1 MRKQELEL
9 MADQIELVLARHKIQ
24 GYVGGGTITPR
35 FIQFH
40 LTLKMGTKVNKVAS
54 LAEELALA
62 LRTREVRVYRS
73 KGTVNIEMPRLK
85 PGEVKLAALLAQ
97 VNKPP
102 AFTALLG
109 VDDRGSPLLLNFTA
123 PDVTHVLVAGTTGS
137 GKTALARTILASL
150 AHYNPD
156 EDLRIILIDPKRR
169 GLGRLATL
177 PHVRAGVI
185 SDLETAAACLNDM
198 VDVMVARDHGN
209 VNRPLVIIAI
219 DELADLI
226 QSGGKAVESAIA
238 RLAQRGREAGIHLLA
253 CTQKPTAGL
262 IGGSMLANFPVRLVG
277 MVASK
282 DEARYATGVADS
294 GAEKLGGRGDFLLVT
309 KGAATRFQAAW
320 LTPSDLAQIAARGE
334 PQISSRQESHG

>member
-24 GYVGGGTITPR
+24 GYVSGGTITPR

-40 LTLKMGTKVNKVAS
+40 LTPVLGTKVNKVAS

-73 KGTVNIEMPRLK
+73 KGTINIEMPRAK

-97 VNKPP
+97 VDKPP

-150 AHYNPD
+150 AHFNGD
-156 EDLRIILIDPKRR
+156 AELRIILIDPKRR
-169 GLGRLATL
+169 GLGKLAAL

-185 SDLETAAACLNDM
+185 SDLATASACLTDM
-198 VDVMVARDHGN
+198 VEVMVQRDHGR

-226 QSGGKAVESAIA
+226 QSGGKTVEGTIA

-309 KGAATRFQAAW
+309 KGVTTRFQAAW
-320 LTPSDLAQIAARGE
+320 LAPTDLAQIKNNVE
-334 PQISSRQESHG
+334 PQMNTDGHR

>member
-24 GYVGGGTITPR
+24 GYVSGGTITPR

-40 LTLKMGTKVNKVAS
+40 LTPVLGTKVNKVAS

-73 KGTVNIEMPRLK
+73 KGTINIEMPRAK

-97 VNKPP
+97 VDAPP

-137 GKTALARTILASL
+137 GKTALARTILGSL
-150 AHYNPD
+150 AHYNSD
-156 EDLRIILIDPKRR
+156 ATLRIILIDPKRR
-169 GLGRLATL
+169 GLGKLAAL

-185 SDLETAAACLNDM
+185 SDLATATACLTDM
-198 VDVMVARDHGN
+198 VEVMVQRDHGRI
-209 VNRPLVIIAI
+209 NRPLVIIAI

-226 QSGGKAVESAIA
+226 QSGGKGVEETIA

-309 KGAATRFQAAW
+309 KGATTRFQAAW
-320 LTPSDLAQIAARGE
+320 LAPSDLVEIRNSGE
-334 PQISSRQESHG
+334 PQMDTDKHR